1 MHIKLEVSK
10 KIKGYIIITIIIK
23 QINVRRSYMQPLAD
37 RLRPKKIEEMIG
49 QTHIIGKGKIIN
61 KLIENKNIP
70 NMILYGPPGT
80 GKTTLANIVADVTGK
95 KYVKLNAVNCGV
107 KDIKEVIDSAKRDLF
122 SYNGIILMLDEIQA
136 LNRKQQQSL
145 LEVIEDGS
153 VTLIASTA
161 DNPYFV
167 VYKAILSRS
176 TIFEFKTIEKHDIL
190 KGLKRAVKKLE
201 LDSNYESINVEEKAL
216 EYISETCNG
225 DMRSALNKL
234 ELVFNIGID
243 IGLNLVNITLDNT
256 IECSSIKIL
265 NYDKGGDDG
274 YSILSAFHKSLR
286 GSDADASIHYLAR
299 LIKAGD
305 IQGITRRLLC
315 VASEDVG
322 LAVPQAITIT
332 EACVQAALQLGFPE
346 ARIPL
351 AQATIYLAQCPKS
364 NSAINAIDQALSDLD
379 NIETGDIPLHLKDSH
394 YAGAKDLG
402 RGSEYKYPHDY
413 VNHYINQQY
422 LPDPI
427 KDKKYYI
434 PAENKNE
441 IAFDRYWKNLKNIK

>member
-1 MHIKLEVSK
+1 
-10 KIKGYIIITIIIK
+10 
-23 QINVRRSYMQPLAD
+23 MQPLAD
-37 RLRPKKIEEMIG
+37 KLRPQQIDDMVG
-49 QTHIIGKGKIIN
+49 QSHIIGKGKIIN
-61 KLIENKNIP
+61 KLIQNKTIP
-70 NMILYGPPGT
+70 NMIFYGPPGT
-80 GKTTLANIVADVTGK
+80 GKTTLANIIANVTGK
-95 KYVKLNAVNCGV
+95 KYIKLNAVNCGV
-107 KDIKEVIDSAKRDLF
+107 KEIKEAIDSSKRDLF

-176 TIFEFKTIEKHDIL
+176 SIFEFKPINKNDIL
-190 KGLKRAVKKLE
+190 IGLKKSVEKLKTIYR
-201 LDSNYESINVEEKAL
+201 YESINVEEKAL
-216 EYISETCNG
+216 EYIAQTCNG

-243 IGLNLVNITLDNT
+243 ITSNCVNITLENVMD
-256 IECSSIKIL
+256 CSSIKML
-265 NYDKGGDDG
+265 NFDRGGDDG

-286 GSDADASIHYLAR
+286 GSDPDAAIHYLAR
-299 LIKAGD
+299 LVKAGD
-305 IQGITRRLLC
+305 IQGVTRRLLC

-332 EACVQAALQLGFPE
+332 EACVSAALQLGFPE

-364 NSAINAIDQALSDLD
+364 NSVISAIDMALADLD
-379 NIETGDIPLHLKDSH
+379 TIETGDIPNHLKDAH
-394 YAGAKDLG
+394 YSGAADLG
-402 RGSEYKYPHDY
+402 RGVDYKYPHDY
-413 VNHYINQQY
+413 PNHYIDQQY

-427 KDKKYYI
+427 KDRKYYN
-434 PAENKNE
+434 PGNNKNE
-441 IAFDRYWKNLKNIK
+441 KSFENYWDTLKNLKGE

>member
-1 MHIKLEVSK
+1 
-10 KIKGYIIITIIIK
+10 
-23 QINVRRSYMQPLAD
+23 MQPLAD
-37 RLRPKKIEEMIG
+37 KLRPQQIDDMVG
-49 QTHIIGKGKIIN
+49 QSHIIGKGKIIN
-61 KLIENKNIP
+61 KLIQNKTIP
-70 NMILYGPPGT
+70 NMIFYGPPGT
-80 GKTTLANIVADVTGK
+80 GKTTLANIIANVTGK
-95 KYVKLNAVNCGV
+95 KYIKLNAVNCGV
-107 KDIKEVIDSAKRDLF
+107 KEIKEAIDSSKRDLF

-176 TIFEFKTIEKHDIL
+176 SIFEFKPINKNDIL
-190 KGLKRAVKKLE
+190 IGLKKSVEKLKTIYR
-201 LDSNYESINVEEKAL
+201 YESINVEEKAL
-216 EYISETCNG
+216 EYIAQTCNG

-243 IGLNLVNITLDNT
+243 ITSNCVDITLENVID
-256 IECSSIKIL
+256 CSSIKML
-265 NYDKGGDDG
+265 NFDRGGDDG

-286 GSDADASIHYLAR
+286 GSDPDAAIHYLAR
-299 LIKAGD
+299 LVKAGD
-305 IQGITRRLLC
+305 IQGVTRRLLC
-315 VASEDVG
+315 VASEDIG

-332 EACVQAALQLGFPE
+332 EACVSAALQLGFPE

-364 NSAINAIDQALSDLD
+364 NSVISAIDTALADLD
-379 NIETGDIPLHLKDSH
+379 TIETGDIPNHLKDAH
-394 YAGAKDLG
+394 YSGAADLG
-402 RGSEYKYPHDY
+402 RGADYKYPHDY
-413 VNHYINQQY
+413 PNHYIDQQY

-427 KDKKYYI
+427 KDRKYYN
-434 PAENKNE
+434 PGNNKNE
-441 IAFDRYWKNLKNIK
+441 KSFENYWDTLKNLKSK

>member
-1 MHIKLEVSK
+1 
-10 KIKGYIIITIIIK
+10 
-23 QINVRRSYMQPLAD
+23 MQPLAD
-37 RLRPKKIEEMIG
+37 KLRPQQIDDMIG

-61 KLIENKNIP
+61 KLIDNKTIP

-80 GKTTLANIVADVTGK
+80 GKTTLANIIANVTGK
-95 KYVKLNAVNCGV
+95 KYIKLNAVNCGTKEI
-107 KDIKEVIDSAKRDLF
+107 KDAIDSSKRDLF

-176 TIFEFKTIEKHDIL
+176 TIFEFKSINKNDIFV
-190 KGLKRAVKKLE
+190 GLKKSVEKIKKL
-201 LDSNYESINVEEKAL
+201 NTYESVNVDENAL
-216 EYISETCNG
+216 EYISQTCNG

-234 ELVFNIGID
+234 ELVINLGTD
-243 IGLNLVNITLDNT
+243 IKSNNVNITLENVMDCST
-256 IECSSIKIL
+256 IKMM
-265 NYDKGGDDG
+265 NFDRGGDDG

-286 GSDADASIHYLAR
+286 GSDADAAIHYLAR
-299 LIKAGD
+299 LVKAGD

-332 EACVQAALQLGFPE
+332 EACVSAALKLGFPE

-364 NSAINAIDQALSDLD
+364 NSVISAIDLALADLD
-379 NIETGDIPLHLKDSH
+379 SIETGDIPMHLKDAH
-394 YAGAKDLG
+394 YSGAAKLG
-402 RGSEYKYPHDY
+402 RGLEYKYPHDY
-413 VNHYINQQY
+413 ENNYVDQQY

-427 KDKKYYI
+427 KDRKYYTHGL
-434 PAENKNE
+434 NKNE
-441 IAFDRYWKNLKNIK
+441 KSFEQYWKTLKNRND

>member
-1 MHIKLEVSK
+1 
-10 KIKGYIIITIIIK
+10 
-23 QINVRRSYMQPLAD
+23 MQPLAD
-37 RLRPKKIEEMIG
+37 RLRPQQIEDMVG
-49 QTHIIGKGKIIN
+49 QSHIIGKGKIIN
-61 KLIENKNIP
+61 KLIENKTIP

-80 GKTTLANIVADVTGK
+80 GKTTLANIIANVTGK

-107 KDIKEVIDSAKRDLF
+107 KEINEVIDSAKRDLF

-176 TIFEFKTIEKHDIL
+176 TIFEFKQINKEDIL
-190 KGLKRAVKKLE
+190 KGLQRAIERLK
-201 LDSNYESINVEEKAL
+201 SINTYESINVEDKAL
-216 EYISETCNG
+216 EYIAQTCNG

-234 ELVFNIGID
+234 ELVFNVGID
-243 IGLNLVNITLDNT
+243 IVSNTVNITLDNV
-256 IECSSIKIL
+256 IECSSVKML

-286 GSDADASIHYLAR
+286 GSDIDASIHYLAR

-332 EACVQAALQLGFPE
+332 EACVSSALQLGFPE

-351 AQATIYLAQCPKS
+351 SQATIYLAQCPKS
-364 NSAINAIDQALSDLD
+364 NSAVMAIESALADLD
-379 NIETGDIPLHLKDSH
+379 NIETGDIPIHLKDAH
-394 YAGAKDLG
+394 YSGAKNLG
-402 RGSEYKYPHDY
+402 RGVDYKYPHNY
-413 VNHYINQQY
+413 PNHYVKQQY
-422 LPDPI
+422 LPDAI

-434 PAENKNE
+434 PGENKNE
-441 IAFDRYWKNLKNIK
+441 KSFKQYWDSVKNNT

>member
-1 MHIKLEVSK
+1 
-10 KIKGYIIITIIIK
+10 
-23 QINVRRSYMQPLAD
+23 MQPLAD
-37 RLRPKKIEEMIG
+37 RLRPQQIDDMIG

-61 KLIENKNIP
+61 KLIENKTIP

-80 GKTTLANIVADVTGK
+80 GKTTLANIIANVTGK
-95 KYVKLNAVNCGV
+95 KYIKLNAVNCGTKEI
-107 KDIKEVIDSAKRDLF
+107 KDAIDSSKRDLF

-176 TIFEFKTIEKHDIL
+176 TIFEFKPINKNDIFVGLQKSVEKI
-190 KGLKRAVKKLE
+190 KKL
-201 LDSNYESINVEEKAL
+201 NTYENINVGENAL
-216 EYISETCNG
+216 EYIAQTCNG

-234 ELVFNIGID
+234 ELVVNLGTD
-243 IGLNLVNITLDNT
+243 ITSNSVNITLENVMD
-256 IECSSIKIL
+256 CSTVKMM
-265 NYDKGGDDG
+265 NFDRGGDDG

-286 GSDADASIHYLAR
+286 GSDADAAIHYLAR
-299 LIKAGD
+299 LVKAGD

-332 EACVQAALQLGFPE
+332 EACVSAALQLGFPE

-364 NSAINAIDQALSDLD
+364 NSVISAIDLAIADLD
-379 NIETGDIPLHLKDSH
+379 SIETGDIPMHLKDAH
-394 YAGAKDLG
+394 YSGAAKLG
-402 RGSEYKYPHDY
+402 RGLEYKYPHDY
-413 VNHYINQQY
+413 ENNYVDQQY
-422 LPDPI
+422 LPEPI
-427 KDKKYYI
+427 KDRKYYTHGL
-434 PAENKNE
+434 NKNE
-441 IAFDRYWKNLKNIK
+441 KSFEQYWKTLKNKND

>member
-1 MHIKLEVSK
+1 
-10 KIKGYIIITIIIK
+10 
-23 QINVRRSYMQPLAD
+23 MQPLAD
-37 RLRPKKIEEMIG
+37 KLRPDKIEDMVG
-49 QTHIIGKGKIIN
+49 QSHIIGKGKIIN
-61 KLIENKNIP
+61 KLIENKTIP

-80 GKTTLANIVADVTGK
+80 GKTTLANIIANVTGK
-95 KYVKLNAVNCGV
+95 KYIKLNAVNCGV
-107 KDIKEVIDSAKRDLF
+107 KEITEAINASKRDLF
-122 SYNGIILMLDEIQA
+122 SFNGIILMLDEIQA

-176 TIFEFKTIEKHDIL
+176 TIFEFKPIDSNDIL
-190 KGLKRAVKKLE
+190 KGLHRSIDRLKETTRY
-201 LDSNYESINVEEKAL
+201 DSINIQEKAL
-216 EYISETCNG
+216 EYIAKTCNG
-225 DMRSALNKL
+225 DMRSALNNL

-243 IGLNLVNITLDNT
+243 IVNNCVNITVDNVMDSST
-256 IECSSIKIL
+256 IKML
-265 NYDKGGDDG
+265 NFDRGGDDG

-286 GSDADASIHYLAR
+286 GSDENAAIHYLAR

-332 EACVQAALQLGFPE
+332 QACVSSALQLGFPE
-346 ARIPL
+346 ARLPL

-364 NSAINAIDQALSDLD
+364 DSVISAIDMALDDLD
-379 NIETGDIPLHLKDSH
+379 KLETGDIPLHLKDAH
-394 YAGAKDLG
+394 YLGAKNLG
-402 RGSEYKYPHDY
+402 RGVEYKFPHNY
-413 VNHYINQQY
+413 ENHYVHQQY

-427 KDKKYYI
+427 KDRKYYI
-434 PAENKNE
+434 PRNNKNE
-441 IAFDRYWKNLKNIK
+441 KSFEQYWNNLKSKK

>member
-1 MHIKLEVSK
+1 
-10 KIKGYIIITIIIK
+10 
-23 QINVRRSYMQPLAD
+23 MQPLAD
-37 RLRPKKIEEMIG
+37 RLRPQQIDDMIG

-61 KLIENKNIP
+61 KLIENKTIP

-80 GKTTLANIVADVTGK
+80 GKTTLANIIANITGK
-95 KYVKLNAVNCGV
+95 KYIKLNAVNCGTKEI
-107 KDIKEVIDSAKRDLF
+107 KDAIDSSKRDLF

-176 TIFEFKTIEKHDIL
+176 TIFEFKPINKNDIFV
-190 KGLKRAVKKLE
+190 GLKKSVEKIKKL
-201 LDSNYESINVEEKAL
+201 NTYEIVNVDENAL
-216 EYISETCNG
+216 EYIAQTCNG

-234 ELVFNIGID
+234 ELVVNLGTD
-243 IGLNLVNITLDNT
+243 ITSNSVNITLENVMD
-256 IECSSIKIL
+256 CSTVKMM
-265 NYDKGGDDG
+265 NFDRGGDDG

-286 GSDADASIHYLAR
+286 GSDADAAIHYLAR
-299 LIKAGD
+299 LVKAGD

-332 EACVQAALQLGFPE
+332 EACVSAALQLGFPE

-364 NSAINAIDQALSDLD
+364 NSVISAIDLALADLD
-379 NIETGDIPLHLKDSH
+379 SIETGDIPMHLKDAH
-394 YAGAKDLG
+394 YSGAAKLG
-402 RGSEYKYPHDY
+402 RGLEYKYPHDY
-413 VNHYINQQY
+413 ENNYVDQQY
-422 LPDPI
+422 LPEPI
-427 KDKKYYI
+427 KDRKYYTHGL
-434 PAENKNE
+434 NKNE
-441 IAFDRYWKNLKNIK
+441 KSFEQYWKTLKNKNN

>member
-1 MHIKLEVSK
+1 
-10 KIKGYIIITIIIK
+10 
-23 QINVRRSYMQPLAD
+23 MQPLAD
-37 RLRPKKIEEMIG
+37 KLRPKDIDDMVG
-49 QTHIIGKGKIIN
+49 QHHIIGKGKIIN
-61 KLIENKNIP
+61 KLLANNTIP

-80 GKTTLANIVADVTGK
+80 GKTTLANIIAKYTNK

-107 KDIKEVIDSAKRDLF
+107 KEIKDVIDLNKQDLF
-122 SYNGIILMLDEIQA
+122 SYNGILLMLDEIQA

-176 TIFEFKTIEKHDIL
+176 TIFEFKTIDKTDIMEGLHKAVEKIKNL
-190 KGLKRAVKKLE
+190 YT
-201 LDSNYESINVEEKAL
+201 YEKIEIEEKAL
-216 EYISETCNG
+216 EYIADTCNG

-234 ELVFNIGID
+234 ELAFNVGID
-243 IGLNLVNITLDNT
+243 IMNNCVKVTVDDVIN
-256 IECSSIKIL
+256 CSSIKML

-286 GSDADASIHYLAR
+286 GSDADAAIHYLAR
-299 LIKAGD
+299 LVKAGD
-305 IQGITRRLLC
+305 LQSITRRLLC

-332 EACVQAALQLGFPE
+332 EACVSAALQLGFPE

-364 NSAINAIDQALSDLD
+364 NSAVSAIDMALYDLD
-379 NIETGDIPLHLKDSH
+379 NIETGDIPLHLKDAH
-394 YAGAKDLG
+394 YASAKKLG
-402 RGSEYKYPHDY
+402 RGVEYKYPHSFE
-413 VNHYINQQY
+413 NHYVEQQY
-422 LPDPI
+422 LPDAI

-434 PAENKNE
+434 HGKNKNE
-441 IAFDRYWKNLKNIK
+441 TAFKNYWNVIKNK

>member
-1 MHIKLEVSK
+1 
-10 KIKGYIIITIIIK
+10 
-23 QINVRRSYMQPLAD
+23 MQPLAD
-37 RLRPKKIEEMIG
+37 RLRPKEIEDMVG
-49 QTHIIGKGKIIN
+49 QSHIIGKGKIIN
-61 KLIENKNIP
+61 KILENNTIP
-70 NMILYGPPGT
+70 NMILYGPSGT
-80 GKTTLANIVADVTGK
+80 GKTTLANIIANITNK

-107 KDIKEVIDSAKRDLF
+107 KEIKEVIDSNKQDLF
-122 SYNGIILMLDEIQA
+122 SYNGILLMLDEIQA

-176 TIFEFKTIEKHDIL
+176 TIFEFKTIDKKDII
-190 KGLKRAVKKLE
+190 KGLKRAVEKLKN
-201 LDSNYESINVEEKAL
+201 LYTYDSINVEEKAI
-216 EYISETCNG
+216 EYISDTCNG

-234 ELVFNIGID
+234 ELAFNVGID
-243 IGLNLVNITLDNT
+243 ISSNSVNVTLDDVIN
-256 IECSSIKIL
+256 CSSIKML

-305 IQGITRRLLC
+305 LQSITRRLLC

-332 EACVQAALQLGFPE
+332 EACVSAALQLGFPE

-364 NSAINAIDQALSDLD
+364 NSVVNAIDMALYDLD
-379 NIETGDIPLHLKDSH
+379 NIETGDIPLHLKDAH
-394 YAGAKDLG
+394 YAGAKKLG
-402 RGSEYKYPHDY
+402 RGVEYKYPHDY
-413 VNHYINQQY
+413 PNHYIKQQY
-422 LPDPI
+422 LPDAI
-427 KDKKYYI
+427 KDKKYYR
-434 PAENKNE
+434 PCNNKNE
-441 IAFDRYWKNLKNIK
+441 VAYDNYWLSIKNNSK

>member
-1 MHIKLEVSK
+1 
-10 KIKGYIIITIIIK
+10 
-23 QINVRRSYMQPLAD
+23 MQPLAD
-37 RLRPKKIEEMIG
+37 RLRPQQIDDMIG

-61 KLIENKNIP
+61 KLIENKTIP

-80 GKTTLANIVADVTGK
+80 GKTTLANIIANVTGK
-95 KYVKLNAVNCGV
+95 KYIKLNAVNCGTKEI
-107 KDIKEVIDSAKRDLF
+107 KDAIDSSKRDLF

-176 TIFEFKTIEKHDIL
+176 TIFEFKPINKNDIFVGLQKSVEKI
-190 KGLKRAVKKLE
+190 KKL
-201 LDSNYESINVEEKAL
+201 NTYENINVGENAL
-216 EYISETCNG
+216 EYIAQTCNG

-234 ELVFNIGID
+234 ELVVNLGTD
-243 IGLNLVNITLDNT
+243 ITSNSVNITLENVMD
-256 IECSSIKIL
+256 CSTVKMM
-265 NYDKGGDDG
+265 NFDRGGDDG

-286 GSDADASIHYLAR
+286 GSDADAAIHYLAR
-299 LIKAGD
+299 LVKAGD

-332 EACVQAALQLGFPE
+332 EACVSAALQLGFPE

-364 NSAINAIDQALSDLD
+364 NSVISAIDLALADLD
-379 NIETGDIPLHLKDSH
+379 SIETGDIPMHLKDAH
-394 YAGAKDLG
+394 YSGAAKLG
-402 RGSEYKYPHDY
+402 RGLEYKYPHDY
-413 VNHYINQQY
+413 ENNYVDQQY
-422 LPDPI
+422 LPEPI
-427 KDKKYYI
+427 KDRKYYTHGL
-434 PAENKNE
+434 NKNE
-441 IAFDRYWKNLKNIK
+441 KSFEQYWKTLKNKNN

>member
-1 MHIKLEVSK
+1 
-10 KIKGYIIITIIIK
+10 
-23 QINVRRSYMQPLAD
+23 MQPLAD
-37 RLRPKKIEEMIG
+37 RLRPKGIEDMVG
-49 QTHIIGKGKIIN
+49 QSHIIGKGKIIN
-61 KLIENKNIP
+61 KIIENNTIP

-80 GKTTLANIVADVTGK
+80 GKTTLANIIANITNK
-95 KYVKLNAVNCGV
+95 KYIKLNAVNCGV
-107 KDIKEVIDSAKRDLF
+107 KEIKDVIDRSKQDLF
-122 SYNGIILMLDEIQA
+122 SYNGILLMLDEIQA

-176 TIFEFKTIEKHDIL
+176 TIFEFKPIERQDII
-190 KGLKRAVKKLE
+190 KGLKRASEKLE
-201 LDSNYESINVEEKAL
+201 SIYTYDEIKVEEKAL
-216 EYISETCNG
+216 EYIADTSNG

-234 ELVFNIGID
+234 ELVFNLGID
-243 IGLNLVNITLDNT
+243 IGSNSVNINLDNAMNS
-256 IECSSIKIL
+256 SSIKIL
-265 NYDKGGDDG
+265 NYDKKGDDG

-286 GSDADASIHYLAR
+286 GSDADAAIHYLAR

-305 IQGITRRLLC
+305 IQAITRRLLC

-332 EACVQAALQLGFPE
+332 EACVSAALQLGFPE

-364 NSAINAIDQALSDLD
+364 NSVITAIDSALNDLD
-379 NIETGDIPLHLKDSH
+379 NIETGDIPLHLKDAH
-394 YAGAKDLG
+394 YAGAEKLG
-402 RGSEYKYPHDY
+402 RGVEYKYPHNYPYNY
-413 VNHYINQQY
+413 VNQQY
-422 LPDPI
+422 LPDAI
-427 KDKKYYI
+427 KDKKYYVHGN
-434 PAENKNE
+434 NKNE
-441 IAFDRYWKNLKNIK
+441 TAFDNYWKNLKKL

>member
-1 MHIKLEVSK
+1 
-10 KIKGYIIITIIIK
+10 
-23 QINVRRSYMQPLAD
+23 MQPLAD
-37 RLRPKKIEEMIG
+37 RLRPQSIDDMVG
-49 QTHIIGKGKIIN
+49 QSHIIGKGKIIN
-61 KLIENKNIP
+61 KILENNIIP

-80 GKTTLANIVADVTGK
+80 GKTTLANIIANITNK

-107 KDIKEVIDSAKRDLF
+107 KEIKEVIDSTKQDLF
-122 SYNGIILMLDEIQA
+122 SYNGIVLMLDEIQA

-176 TIFEFKTIEKHDIL
+176 TIFEFKTIEKEDIK
-190 KGLKRAVKKLE
+190 KGLKRAVSKLNE
-201 LDSNYESINVEEKAL
+201 MYSYEDINVEEKAL
-216 EYISETCNG
+216 DYIAETCNG

-234 ELVFNIGID
+234 ELVFNVGID
-243 IGLNLVNITLDNT
+243 IISNTVNITLENT
-256 IECSSIKIL
+256 INCSSVKML
-265 NYDKGGDDG
+265 NYDRGGDDG

-286 GSDADASIHYLAR
+286 GSDADAAIHYLAR

-305 IQGITRRLLC
+305 LQSITRRLLC

-332 EACVQAALQLGFPE
+332 EACVSAALQLGLPE

-364 NSAINAIDQALSDLD
+364 NSVTNAIDMALYDLD
-379 NIETGDIPLHLKDSH
+379 NIETGDIPIHLKDAH
-394 YAGAKDLG
+394 YAGAKKLG
-402 RGSEYKYPHDY
+402 RGVEYKYPHNYPYHY
-413 VNHYINQQY
+413 VEQQY
-422 LPDPI
+422 LPDAI
-427 KDKKYYI
+427 ADKKYYV
-434 PAENKNE
+434 PGKNKNE
-441 IAFDRYWKNLKNIK
+441 SAFDSYWKNLKNTKK

>member
-1 MHIKLEVSK
+1 
-10 KIKGYIIITIIIK
+10 
-23 QINVRRSYMQPLAD
+23 MQPLAD
-37 RLRPKKIEEMIG
+37 KLRPQQIDDMVG
-49 QTHIIGKGKIIN
+49 QSHIIGKGKIIN
-61 KLIENKNIP
+61 KLIENKTIP
-70 NMILYGPPGT
+70 NMIFYGPPGT
-80 GKTTLANIVADVTGK
+80 GKTTLANIIANVTGK
-95 KYVKLNAVNCGV
+95 KYIKLNAVNCGV
-107 KDIKEVIDSAKRDLF
+107 KEIKEAIDSSKRDLF

-176 TIFEFKTIEKHDIL
+176 SIFEFKPINKNDILIGLKKSIEKL
-190 KGLKRAVKKLE
+190 KTIYR
-201 LDSNYESINVEEKAL
+201 YESINVEEKAL
-216 EYISETCNG
+216 EYIAQTCNG

-243 IGLNLVNITLDNT
+243 ITSNCVNITLENVMD
-256 IECSSIKIL
+256 CSSIKML
-265 NYDKGGDDG
+265 NFDRGGDDG

-286 GSDADASIHYLAR
+286 GSDPDAAIHYLAR
-299 LIKAGD
+299 LVKAGD

-332 EACVQAALQLGFPE
+332 EACVSSALQLGFPE

-364 NSAINAIDQALSDLD
+364 NSVISAIDMALADLD
-379 NIETGDIPLHLKDSH
+379 TIETGDIPNHLKDAH
-394 YAGAKDLG
+394 YSGAADLG
-402 RGSEYKYPHDY
+402 RGVDYKYPHDY
-413 VNHYINQQY
+413 PNHYIDQQY

-427 KDKKYYI
+427 KDRKYYN
-434 PAENKNE
+434 PGNNKNE
-441 IAFDRYWKNLKNIK
+441 KSFENYWDTLKNLKGE

>member
-1 MHIKLEVSK
+1 M
-10 KIKGYIIITIIIK
+10 
-23 QINVRRSYMQPLAD
+23 PLAD
-37 RLRPKKIEEMIG
+37 KLRPQQIDDMVG
-49 QTHIIGKGKIIN
+49 QSHIIGKGKIIN

-70 NMILYGPPGT
+70 NMILYGQAGT
-80 GKTTLANIVADVTGK
+80 GKTSLANIIANATGK

-107 KDIKEVIDSAKRDLF
+107 KEIKEVIDSTRRDLF

-176 TIFEFKTIEKHDIL
+176 TIFEFKAIEKKDIL
-190 KGLKRAVKKLE
+190 KGLNRAVEKLKV
-201 LDSNYESINVEEKAL
+201 LYTYESIDVEAKAL
-216 EYISETCNG
+216 EYIAETCNG

-234 ELVFNIGID
+234 ELVFNVGID
-243 IGLNLVNITLDNT
+243 IASNSVNITLNDV
-256 IECSSIKIL
+256 IDCSSVKML
-265 NYDKGGDDG
+265 SYDKGGDDS
-274 YSILSAFHKSLR
+274 YSVLSAFHKSLR

-299 LIKAGD
+299 LVKAGD

-332 EACVQAALQLGFPE
+332 EACVASALQLGFPE

-364 NSAINAIDQALSDLD
+364 DSVIKAIDSALSDLD
-379 NIETGDIPLHLKDSH
+379 NIETGDIPLHLKDAH
-394 YAGAKDLG
+394 YAGAKNLG
-402 RGSEYKYPHDY
+402 RGVEYKYPHNYPYHY
-413 VNHYINQQY
+413 VEQQY
-422 LPDPI
+422 LPDAI
-427 KDKKYYI
+427 KNKKYYI
-434 PAENKNE
+434 PGENKNE
-441 IAFDRYWKNLKNIK
+441 TTFNKYWTNLKKMNK

>member
-1 MHIKLEVSK
+1 
-10 KIKGYIIITIIIK
+10 
-23 QINVRRSYMQPLAD
+23 MQPLAD
-37 RLRPKKIEEMIG
+37 RLRPQSIDDMVG
-49 QTHIIGKGKIIN
+49 QSHIIGKGKIIN
-61 KLIENKNIP
+61 KILENNIIP

-80 GKTTLANIVADVTGK
+80 GKTTLANIIANITNK

-107 KDIKEVIDSAKRDLF
+107 KEIKEVIDSTKQDLF
-122 SYNGIILMLDEIQA
+122 SYNGIVLMLDEIQA

-145 LEVIEDGS
+145 LEVMEDGS

-176 TIFEFKTIEKHDIL
+176 TIFEFKTIEKEDIK
-190 KGLKRAVKKLE
+190 KGLKRAVSKLNE
-201 LDSNYESINVEEKAL
+201 MYSYEDINVEEKAL
-216 EYISETCNG
+216 DYIAETCNG

-234 ELVFNIGID
+234 ELVFNVGID
-243 IGLNLVNITLDNT
+243 IISNTVNITLENT
-256 IECSSIKIL
+256 TNCSSVKML
-265 NYDKGGDDG
+265 NYDRGGDDG

-286 GSDADASIHYLAR
+286 GSDADAAIHYLAR

-305 IQGITRRLLC
+305 LQSITRRLLC

-332 EACVQAALQLGFPE
+332 EACVSAALQLGLPE

-364 NSAINAIDQALSDLD
+364 NSVINAIDMALYDLD
-379 NIETGDIPLHLKDSH
+379 NIETGDIPIHLKDAH
-394 YAGAKDLG
+394 YGGAKKLG
-402 RGSEYKYPHDY
+402 RGLEYKYPHNYPYHY
-413 VNHYINQQY
+413 VEQQY
-422 LPDPI
+422 LPDAI
-427 KDKKYYI
+427 ADKKYYV
-434 PAENKNE
+434 PGKNKNE
-441 IAFDRYWKNLKNIK
+441 SAFDSYWKNLKNTKK

>member
-1 MHIKLEVSK
+1 
-10 KIKGYIIITIIIK
+10 
-23 QINVRRSYMQPLAD
+23 MQPLAD
-37 RLRPKKIEEMIG
+37 RLRPQQIDDMIG

-61 KLIENKNIP
+61 KLIENKTIP

-80 GKTTLANIVADVTGK
+80 GKTTLANIIANVTGK
-95 KYVKLNAVNCGV
+95 KYIKLNAVNCGTKEI
-107 KDIKEVIDSAKRDLF
+107 KDAIDSSKRDLF

-176 TIFEFKTIEKHDIL
+176 TIFEFKPINKNDIFV
-190 KGLKRAVKKLE
+190 GLKKSVEKIKKL
-201 LDSNYESINVEEKAL
+201 NTYEIVNVDENAL
-216 EYISETCNG
+216 EYIAQTCNG

-234 ELVFNIGID
+234 ELVINLGTD
-243 IGLNLVNITLDNT
+243 ITNNSVNITLDNVMD
-256 IECSSIKIL
+256 CSTVKMM
-265 NYDKGGDDG
+265 NFDRGGDDG

-286 GSDADASIHYLAR
+286 GSDADAAIHYLAR
-299 LIKAGD
+299 LVKAGD

-322 LAVPQAITIT
+322 LAVPQAVTIT
-332 EACVQAALQLGFPE
+332 EACVSAALQLGFPE

-364 NSAINAIDQALSDLD
+364 NSVISAIDLALADLD
-379 NIETGDIPLHLKDSH
+379 SIETGDIPMHLKDAH
-394 YAGAKDLG
+394 YSGAAKLG
-402 RGSEYKYPHDY
+402 RGLEYKYPHDY
-413 VNHYINQQY
+413 ENNYVDQQY
-422 LPDPI
+422 LPEPI
-427 KDKKYYI
+427 KDRKYYTHGL
-434 PAENKNE
+434 NKNE
-441 IAFDRYWKNLKNIK
+441 KSFEQYWKTLKNKKD

>member
-1 MHIKLEVSK
+1 
-10 KIKGYIIITIIIK
+10 
-23 QINVRRSYMQPLAD
+23 MQPLAD
-37 RLRPKKIEEMIG
+37 RLRPQSIDDMVG
-49 QTHIIGKGKIIN
+49 QSHIIGKGKIIN
-61 KLIENKNIP
+61 KILENNIIP

-80 GKTTLANIVADVTGK
+80 GKTTLANIIANITNK

-107 KDIKEVIDSAKRDLF
+107 KEIKEVIDSSKQDLF
-122 SYNGIILMLDEIQA
+122 SYNGIVLMLDEIQA

-176 TIFEFKTIEKHDIL
+176 TIFEFKTIEKEDIK
-190 KGLKRAVKKLE
+190 KGLKRAVSKLNE
-201 LDSNYESINVEEKAL
+201 MYSYEDINVEEKAL
-216 EYISETCNG
+216 DYIAETCNG

-234 ELVFNIGID
+234 ELVFNVGID
-243 IGLNLVNITLDNT
+243 IISNTVNITLENT
-256 IECSSIKIL
+256 TNCSSVKML
-265 NYDKGGDDG
+265 NYDRGGDDG

-286 GSDADASIHYLAR
+286 GSDADAAIHYLAR

-305 IQGITRRLLC
+305 LQSITRRLLC

-332 EACVQAALQLGFPE
+332 EACVSAALQLGLPE

-364 NSAINAIDQALSDLD
+364 NSVTNAIDMALYDLD
-379 NIETGDIPLHLKDSH
+379 NIETGDIPIHLKDAH
-394 YAGAKDLG
+394 YAGAKKLG
-402 RGSEYKYPHDY
+402 RGVEYKYPHNYPYHY
-413 VNHYINQQY
+413 VEQQY
-422 LPDPI
+422 LPDAI
-427 KDKKYYI
+427 ADKKYYV
-434 PAENKNE
+434 PGKNKNE
-441 IAFDRYWKNLKNIK
+441 SAFDSYWKNLKNTKK

>member
-1 MHIKLEVSK
+1 M
-10 KIKGYIIITIIIK
+10 
-23 QINVRRSYMQPLAD
+23 PLAD
-37 RLRPKKIEEMIG
+37 KLRPKKIEDMVG
-49 QTHIIGKGKIIN
+49 QKHIIGKGKVLN
-61 KLIENKNIP
+61 KIIENKSIP

-80 GKTTLANIVADVTGK
+80 GKTTLANIIATITGK

-107 KDIKEVIDSAKRDLF
+107 KEIKDIIDESKRDLF
-122 SYNGIILMLDEIQA
+122 SYNGIVLMLDEIQA
-136 LNRKQQQSL
+136 LNKKQQQSL

-167 VYKAILSRS
+167 IYKAILSRS
-176 TIFEFKTIEKHDIL
+176 SIFEFKPIDKEDIFI
-190 KGLKRAVKKLE
+190 GLKRAIDNLRK
-201 LDSNYESINVEEKAL
+201 DSNYESINIEDEAIYL
-216 EYISETCNG
+216 IAQTCNG

-234 ELVFNIGID
+234 ELAFNTGID
-243 IGLNLVNITLDNT
+243 IGSNSVNITIDT
-256 IECSSIKIL
+256 VVDCSSSKIL
-265 NYDKGGDDG
+265 SYDRDGDDG

-286 GSDADASIHYLAR
+286 GSDIDASIHYLAR

-305 IQGITRRLLC
+305 IQNITRRLLC

-332 EACVQAALQLGFPE
+332 QACVNSALQLGFPE

-364 NSAINAIDQALSDLD
+364 DSVISAIDKALYDLD
-379 NIETGDIPLHLKDSH
+379 NIDTGDIPIHLKDAH
-394 YAGAKDLG
+394 YAGAKNLG
-402 RGSEYKYPHDY
+402 RGVNYKYPHSFPNNY
-413 VNHYINQQY
+413 VKQQY
-422 LPDPI
+422 LPDAI

-434 PAENKNE
+434 AGNNKNE
-441 IAFDRYWKNLKNIK
+441 KLFEKYWENIKKDN

>member
-1 MHIKLEVSK
+1 
-10 KIKGYIIITIIIK
+10 
-23 QINVRRSYMQPLAD
+23 MQPLAD
-37 RLRPKKIEEMIG
+37 KLRPQQIDDMVG
-49 QTHIIGKGKIIN
+49 QSHIIGKGKIIN
-61 KLIENKNIP
+61 KLIQNKTIP
-70 NMILYGPPGT
+70 NMIFYGPPGT
-80 GKTTLANIVADVTGK
+80 GKTTLANIIANVTGK
-95 KYVKLNAVNCGV
+95 KYIKLNAVNCGV
-107 KDIKEVIDSAKRDLF
+107 KEIKEAIDSSKRDLF

-176 TIFEFKTIEKHDIL
+176 SIFEFKPINKNDIL
-190 KGLKRAVKKLE
+190 IGLKKSVEKLKTIYR
-201 LDSNYESINVEEKAL
+201 YESINVEEKAL
-216 EYISETCNG
+216 EYIAQTCNG

-243 IGLNLVNITLDNT
+243 ITSNCVDITLENVID
-256 IECSSIKIL
+256 CSSIKML
-265 NYDKGGDDG
+265 NFDRGGDDG

-286 GSDADASIHYLAR
+286 GSDPDAAIHYLAR
-299 LIKAGD
+299 LVKAGD
-305 IQGITRRLLC
+305 IQGATRRLLC
-315 VASEDVG
+315 VASEDIG

-332 EACVQAALQLGFPE
+332 EACVSAALQLGFPE

-364 NSAINAIDQALSDLD
+364 NSVISAIDTALADLD
-379 NIETGDIPLHLKDSH
+379 TIETGDIPNHLKDAH
-394 YAGAKDLG
+394 YSGAADLG
-402 RGSEYKYPHDY
+402 RGADYKYPHDY
-413 VNHYINQQY
+413 PNHYIDQQY

-427 KDKKYYI
+427 KDRKYYN
-434 PAENKNE
+434 PGNNKNE
-441 IAFDRYWKNLKNIK
+441 KSFENYWDTLKNLKSK

>member
-1 MHIKLEVSK
+1 
-10 KIKGYIIITIIIK
+10 
-23 QINVRRSYMQPLAD
+23 MQPLAD
-37 RLRPKKIEEMIG
+37 RLRPQQIDDMIG

-61 KLIENKNIP
+61 KLIENKTIP

-80 GKTTLANIVADVTGK
+80 GKTTLANIIANVTGK
-95 KYVKLNAVNCGV
+95 KYIKLNAVNCGTKEI
-107 KDIKEVIDSAKRDLF
+107 KDAIDSSKRDLF

-176 TIFEFKTIEKHDIL
+176 TIFEFKPINKNDIFV
-190 KGLKRAVKKLE
+190 GLKKSVEKIKKLNTY
-201 LDSNYESINVEEKAL
+201 DSVNVDENAL
-216 EYISETCNG
+216 EYIAQTCNG
-225 DMRSALNKL
+225 DMRTALNKL
-234 ELVFNIGID
+234 ELVVNLGTDIKSNI
-243 IGLNLVNITLDNT
+243 VNITLENVMDCATVKMINF
-256 IECSSIKIL
+256 
-265 NYDKGGDDG
+265 DRGGDDG

-286 GSDADASIHYLAR
+286 GSDADAAIHYLAR
-299 LIKAGD
+299 LVKAGD

-332 EACVQAALQLGFPE
+332 EACVSAALQLGFPE

-364 NSAINAIDQALSDLD
+364 NSVISAIDLALADLD
-379 NIETGDIPLHLKDSH
+379 TVETGDIPMHLKDAH
-394 YAGAKDLG
+394 YSGAAKLG
-402 RGSEYKYPHDY
+402 RGLEYKYPHDY
-413 VNHYINQQY
+413 ENNYVDQQY
-422 LPDPI
+422 LPEPI
-427 KDKKYYI
+427 KDRKYYTHGL
-434 PAENKNE
+434 NKNE
-441 IAFDRYWKNLKNIK
+441 KSFEQYWKTLKNKND

>member
-1 MHIKLEVSK
+1 
-10 KIKGYIIITIIIK
+10 
-23 QINVRRSYMQPLAD
+23 MQPLAD
-37 RLRPKKIEEMIG
+37 RLRPQQIDDMIG

-61 KLIENKNIP
+61 KLIENKTIP

-80 GKTTLANIVADVTGK
+80 GKTTLANIIANVTGK
-95 KYVKLNAVNCGV
+95 KYIKLNAVNCGTKEI
-107 KDIKEVIDSAKRDLF
+107 KDAIDSSKRDLF

-176 TIFEFKTIEKHDIL
+176 TIFEFKSINKNDIFV
-190 KGLKRAVKKLE
+190 GLKKSVEKIKKF
-201 LDSNYESINVEEKAL
+201 NTYEIVNVDENAL
-216 EYISETCNG
+216 EYIAQTCNG

-234 ELVFNIGID
+234 ELVVNLGTD
-243 IGLNLVNITLDNT
+243 ITSNSVNITLENVMD
-256 IECSSIKIL
+256 CSTVKMM
-265 NYDKGGDDG
+265 NFDRGGDDG

-286 GSDADASIHYLAR
+286 GSDADAAIHYLAR
-299 LIKAGD
+299 LVKAGD

-332 EACVQAALQLGFPE
+332 EACVSAALQLGFPE

-364 NSAINAIDQALSDLD
+364 NSVINAIDLALADLD
-379 NIETGDIPLHLKDSH
+379 SIETGDIPMHLKDAH
-394 YAGAKDLG
+394 YSGAAKLG
-402 RGSEYKYPHDY
+402 RGLEYKYPHDY
-413 VNHYINQQY
+413 ENNYVDQQY
-422 LPDPI
+422 LPEPI
-427 KDKKYYI
+427 KDRKYYTHGL
-434 PAENKNE
+434 NKNE
-441 IAFDRYWKNLKNIK
+441 KSFEQYWKTLKNKND

>member
-1 MHIKLEVSK
+1 
-10 KIKGYIIITIIIK
+10 
-23 QINVRRSYMQPLAD
+23 MQPLAD
-37 RLRPKKIEEMIG
+37 KLRPKDIDDMVG
-49 QTHIIGKGKIIN
+49 QHHIIGKGKIIN
-61 KLIENKNIP
+61 KLLANNTIP

-80 GKTTLANIVADVTGK
+80 GKTTLANIIAKYTNK

-107 KDIKEVIDSAKRDLF
+107 KEIKDVIDLNKQDLF
-122 SYNGIILMLDEIQA
+122 SYNGILLMLDEIQA

-176 TIFEFKTIEKHDIL
+176 TIFEFKTIDKTDIMEGLHKAVEKIKNL
-190 KGLKRAVKKLE
+190 YT
-201 LDSNYESINVEEKAL
+201 YEKIEIEEKAL
-216 EYISETCNG
+216 EYIADTCNG

-234 ELVFNIGID
+234 ELAFNVGID
-243 IGLNLVNITLDNT
+243 IMNNCVKVTVDDVIN
-256 IECSSIKIL
+256 CSSIKML

-286 GSDADASIHYLAR
+286 GSDADAAIHYLAR
-299 LIKAGD
+299 LVKAGD
-305 IQGITRRLLC
+305 LQSITRRLLC
-315 VASEDVG
+315 VASEDIG

-332 EACVQAALQLGFPE
+332 EACVSAALQLGFPE

-364 NSAINAIDQALSDLD
+364 NSAVSAIDMALYDLD
-379 NIETGDIPLHLKDSH
+379 NIETGDIPLHLKDAH
-394 YAGAKDLG
+394 YASAKKLG
-402 RGSEYKYPHDY
+402 RGVEYKYPHSFE
-413 VNHYINQQY
+413 NHYVEQQY
-422 LPDPI
+422 LPDAI

-434 PAENKNE
+434 HGKNKNE
-441 IAFDRYWKNLKNIK
+441 TAFKNYWNVIKNK

>member
-1 MHIKLEVSK
+1 
-10 KIKGYIIITIIIK
+10 
-23 QINVRRSYMQPLAD
+23 MQPLAD
-37 RLRPKKIEEMIG
+37 RLRPQQIEDMVG
-49 QTHIIGKGKIIN
+49 QSHIIGKGKIIN
-61 KLIENKNIP
+61 KLIENKTIP

-80 GKTTLANIVADVTGK
+80 GKTTLANIIANVTGK

-107 KDIKEVIDSAKRDLF
+107 KEINEVIDSAKRDLF

-176 TIFEFKTIEKHDIL
+176 TIFEFKQINKEDIL
-190 KGLKRAVKKLE
+190 KGLQRAIERLKSINTY
-201 LDSNYESINVEEKAL
+201 DSINVEDKAL
-216 EYISETCNG
+216 EYIAQTCNG

-234 ELVFNIGID
+234 ELVFNVGID
-243 IGLNLVNITLDNT
+243 IFSNTVNITLDNV
-256 IECSSIKIL
+256 IECSSVKML

-286 GSDADASIHYLAR
+286 GSDIDASIHYLAR

-332 EACVQAALQLGFPE
+332 EACVSSALQLGFPE

-351 AQATIYLAQCPKS
+351 SQATIYLAQCPKS
-364 NSAINAIDQALSDLD
+364 NSAFMAIESALADLD
-379 NIETGDIPLHLKDSH
+379 NIETGDIPLHLKDAH
-394 YAGAKDLG
+394 YLGAKNLG
-402 RGSEYKYPHDY
+402 RGVDYKYPHNY
-413 VNHYINQQY
+413 PNHYVKQQY
-422 LPDPI
+422 LPDAI

-434 PAENKNE
+434 PGENKNE
-441 IAFDRYWKNLKNIK
+441 KSFEQYWNSVKNNK

>member
-1 MHIKLEVSK
+1 
-10 KIKGYIIITIIIK
+10 
-23 QINVRRSYMQPLAD
+23 MQPLAD
-37 RLRPKKIEEMIG
+37 KLRPKDIDDMVG
-49 QTHIIGKGKIIN
+49 QHHIIGKGKIIN
-61 KLIENKNIP
+61 KLLANNTIP

-80 GKTTLANIVADVTGK
+80 GKTTLANIIAKYTNK

-107 KDIKEVIDSAKRDLF
+107 KEIKDVIDLNKQDLF
-122 SYNGIILMLDEIQA
+122 SYNGILLMLDEIQA

-176 TIFEFKTIEKHDIL
+176 TIFEFKTIEKTDIME
-190 KGLKRAVKKLE
+190 GLHKAVEKIKNLYT
-201 LDSNYESINVEEKAL
+201 YEKIEIEEKAL
-216 EYISETCNG
+216 EYIADTCNG

-234 ELVFNIGID
+234 ELAFNVGID
-243 IGLNLVNITLDNT
+243 IMNNCVKVTVDDVIN
-256 IECSSIKIL
+256 CSSIKML

-286 GSDADASIHYLAR
+286 GSDADAAIHYLAR
-299 LIKAGD
+299 LVKAGNL
-305 IQGITRRLLC
+305 QSITRRLLC

-332 EACVQAALQLGFPE
+332 EACVSAALQLGFPE

-364 NSAINAIDQALSDLD
+364 NSAVSAIDMALYDLD
-379 NIETGDIPLHLKDSH
+379 NIETGDIPLHLKDAH
-394 YAGAKDLG
+394 YASAKKLG
-402 RGSEYKYPHDY
+402 RGVEYKYPHSFE
-413 VNHYINQQY
+413 NHYVEQQY
-422 LPDPI
+422 LPDAI
-427 KDKKYYI
+427 KDKKYYMHGK
-434 PAENKNE
+434 NKNE
-441 IAFDRYWKNLKNIK
+441 TAFKNYWNVIKNK